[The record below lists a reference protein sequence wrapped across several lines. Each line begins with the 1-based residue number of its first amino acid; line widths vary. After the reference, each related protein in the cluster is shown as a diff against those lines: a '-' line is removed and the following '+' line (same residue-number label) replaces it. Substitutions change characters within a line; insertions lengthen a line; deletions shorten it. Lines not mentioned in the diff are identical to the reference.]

1 MEEKKTVKISKRN
14 FTGTVQDPPLRTQS
28 RRRKFSNVDL
38 CSSSYFKLR
47 ALVRQLRPQFIQ
59 WCCVARDV
67 WMLRLKEAPLHLLI
81 QDAKFSMASIL
92 RILQTPD
99 FKNSKAAHELRIQM
113 NLVMDLYKRMITM
126 EADTVKKIG
135 LEHQPLS
142 GQNVPG
148 KQSWNRH
155 QDEKVPELHQFRQP
169 SDRSA
174 KKKPPKY
181 LKSKIKRDDVHDR
194 NSYIVGGSVFGWNF
208 VTFGGSKPVYYGV
221 TKESFRKTLKSKRS
235 GTGVSSHYT

>member
-59 WCCVARDV
+59 
-67 WMLRLKEAPLHLLI
+67 
-81 QDAKFSMASIL
+81 
-92 RILQTPD
+92 ILQTPD